1 MLKYLDTTEVFI
13 QQDGGTVYILSLE
26 CNYKNV
32 RSWESEVCLCA
43 VRTVNN
49 DTTVFVR
56 NLKVILYTHFARSR
70 DLSSVFLP
78 PSTLHL
84 ERFYGREQC
93 VSIKYRFHIWCS

>member
-1 MLKYLDTTEVFI
+1 MLKYLDTTGVFM

-49 DTTVFVR
+49 DSTVFV
-56 NLKVILYTHFARSR
+56 
-70 DLSSVFLP
+70 
-78 PSTLHL
+78 
-84 ERFYGREQC
+84 
-93 VSIKYRFHIWCS
+93 